1 MDKASRLSESNENNG
16 KEVLILKEI
25 DLLQDCITRMAH
37 NSFMIKGWVLTIVV
51 SVVALLPQK
60 VNSSQ
65 EAIRNT
71 CLLCIFAFS
80 ILDSYNIF
88 LERCYRVKYDWVV
101 KNREYTD
108 FLFLDLNPKN
118 RPMTVNDGQY
128 KKESFSVLLSLRRSI
143 SLPTVFFY
151 GVLMTLMW
159 FVLSGN

>member
-1 MDKASRLSESNENNG
+1 MFESFEKSSREGL
-16 KEVLILKEI
+16 VLKEI

-60 VNSSQ
+60 VNLSQ
-65 EAIRNT
+65 LAIRNT
-71 CLLCIFAFS
+71 CLLCIFAFF

-101 KNREYTD
+101 KNRDNSD
-108 FLFLDLNPKN
+108 FLFLDLSPKR
-118 RPMTVNDGQY
+118 RPVTVGDDVY
-128 KKESFSVLLSLRRSI
+128 KEERFSIFRSLRRSI

-151 GVLMTLMW
+151 GVLLALMW